1 MEIKENEVYSVEEA
15 SKYLKV
21 SESTMIRMI
30 KQSLIGA
37 AKIGKQ
43 YRIMGKEILR
53 VISPQLEDQV
63 GYIYNQGRRW
73 IHDEPLLKN
82 KNPLT
87 QAQKVEVSGNEG

>member
-15 SKYLKV
+15 SQYLKI

-30 KQSLIGA
+30 KKSLIGA

-43 YRIMGKEILR
+43 YRILGKELLR

-63 GYIYNQGRRW
+63 GKIYNKGRRW
-73 IHDEPLLKN
+73 VHEGIDQPAKQKSVKN
-82 KNPLT
+82 
-87 QAQKVEVSGNEG
+87 

>member
-73 IHDEPLLKN
+73 IHDEPLLK
-82 KNPLT
+82 KKT
-87 QAQKVEVSGNEG
+87 SAKKTKKVEVGE

>member
-53 VISPQLEDQV
+53 VISPKLEDEV
-63 GYIYNQGRRW
+63 GFIYNQGRRW
-73 IHDEPLLKN
+73 IHDEPLLK
-82 KNPLT
+82 KKTPAK
-87 QAQKVEVSGNEG
+87 QSGPKQ